1 MTAFEVNFDGL
12 VGPTHHYGGLGHGNL
27 ASQAHGGRTANP
39 REAALQGIEKM
50 RLLVGLGL
58 TQGVMLPHE
67 RPHVQA
73 LRELGFTGSDADV
86 VASAAR
92 SAPGLLSAVSSAS
105 AMWAANAATT
115 TASIDSGD
123 GRVHLTPANLVGHL
137 HRSLEAPFAHRQLGT
152 AFADTDHFAVHAP
165 LPRARELGDEGA
177 ANHTRLT
184 AGGHEDPGVYLFVH
198 GPAGEGRFTP
208 RQSRLASDAIA
219 RSHGVSDAVFAAQS
233 RTAIDAGVF
242 HHDVIGV
249 GDRDLLLVHEDAFE
263 DRTRT
268 HQALQERLDGAL
280 TIAEV
285 QRTDLELSKAVDTYL
300 FNSQLVGLP
309 DGRRLLLVPAEV
321 RDDSTAWAVATGLKE
336 VDEVRA
342 IDLLHSMRNG
352 GGPACLRLRVVVT
365 DDELASVHP
374 GFLVDEAR
382 LDELK
387 AWVRRHYRESL
398 DVADLGDPHL
408 LEESR
413 RALDELTSL
422 LGLGSLYDF
431 QR

>member
-1 MTAFEVNFDGL
+1 MTASEVNFDGL

-50 RLLVGLGL
+50 RLLVRLGL
-58 TQGVMLPHE
+58 TQGLMLPHE
-67 RPHVQA
+67 RPHVRT
-73 LRELGFTGSDADV
+73 LRELGFEGSDADV

-92 SAPGLLSAVSSAS
+92 HAPGLLSSVSSAS
-105 AMWAANAATT
+105 AMWAANTATT

-137 HRSLEAPFAHRQLGT
+137 HRSLEAPFAHRQLAT
-152 AFADTDHFAVHAP
+152 AFADAGRFVVHSP
-165 LPRARELGDEGA
+165 LPAARELGDEGA

-184 AGGHEDPGVYLFVH
+184 TGGHDDPGVYLFVH
-198 GPAGEGRFTP
+198 GPAGDGRFTP

-219 RSHGVSDAVFAAQS
+219 RSHGVSQAVFAPQS
-233 RTAIDAGVF
+233 RAAVDAGVF

-263 DRTRT
+263 DRAGT
-268 HQALQERLDGAL
+268 HHALRARLDGAL
-280 TIAEV
+280 TIVEIP
-285 QRTDLELSKAVDTYL
+285 RTDLDLARAVDTYL
-300 FNSQLVGLP
+300 FNSQLVRLP

-321 RDDSTAWAVATGLKE
+321 RADATTWAVATGIDE
-336 VDEVRA
+336 VDEVRS

-352 GGPACLRLRVVVT
+352 GGPACLRLRVVLT

-382 LDELK
+382 LDELD

-398 DVADLGDPHL
+398 DVEGLGDPRL

-413 RALDELTSL
+413 RALEELTSL